1 MTLHRLCNIYAKFPY
16 QEDATIEQWR
26 FLIYRNY
33 DKTIKILV
41 GLSKDL
47 HCLLCSDLS
56 KDYDSKPRLAG
67 HYRFGHNK
75 KPIAN
80 YTIENILNKD
90 PDELGDLL
98 Q

>member
-1 MTLHRLCNIYAKFPY
+1 MILHLCNIFAKTPY
-16 QEDATIEQWR
+16 YEDATIEQWR
-26 FLIYRNY
+26 FLIYRNF

-47 HCLLCSDLS
+47 NCLLCGDLS
-56 KDYDSKPRLAG
+56 KNYNFESKLAG
-67 HYRFGHNK
+67 HYRYGHNK

-80 YTIENILNKD
+80 YTIENVLNKS

-98 Q
+98 N